1 MLTSCAAVVTSGAAV
16 DTAGAAVVTSGAAVR
31 YKTDFTQSKMF
42 SLSS

>member
-1 MLTSCAAVVTSGAAV
+1 MVTSGAAVVTSGAAV